1 MRKNGKAENGKRWS
15 WSEYSQNKFYD
26 ILKKLIKYYKTS
38 AICSYRRSEFSS
50 QHPYLG
56 ISKLLITSVPG
67 DLKLSFGP

>member
-1 MRKNGKAENGKRWS
+1 MGRQRMVRDGVEVNIHKIS
-15 WSEYSQNKFYD
+15 FM